1 MLLDFL
7 RRRGDPHT
15 LVVGMTGVK
24 MGDRVLQLGCAHSA
38 RLGAIAK
45 QVGLSGRAVAIVPD
59 QASETRAEKG
69 AAQAGA
75 LVEVQTAQPTRV
87 PYEDAAFDL
96 VVIDDTG
103 GLLATMST
111 VDRGSTVRE
120 ALRILRPGGR
130 VMVIGTSPG
139 GALGRFLSRRSG
151 PTFDPEPSLQ
161 ADGFKSVRRLAERE
175 GLLFVE
181 GLKPRT
187 AGSGGTVD

>member
-1 MLLDFL
+1 MPLNFL
-7 RRRGDPHT
+7 RRRGDRYT

-24 MGDRVLQLGCAHSA
+24 MGDRVLQLGCAHGA

-45 QVGLSGRAVAIVPD
+45 QVGLSGRAVAVVPD
-59 QASETRAEKG
+59 QDSGARAEKG

-75 LVEVQTAQPTRV
+75 LVEVQTAPPTQI
-87 PYEDAAFDL
+87 PSEDAAFDL

-103 GLLATMST
+103 GLLGTMST
-111 VDRGSTVRE
+111 ADRGSTVRE

-130 VMVIGTSPG
+130 VMVIGTSPA
-139 GALGRFLSRRSG
+139 GAVGRFLSRRTG
-151 PTFDPEPSLQ
+151 PAFDPEPSLQ

-187 AGSGGTVD
+187 AAEQER